1 MLIFNNFITLCKY
14 FVDTF
19 IRPTKIEYEDID
31 LEQGDMQDVNQNT
44 SADLDKECDQELAI
58 ENSTEL
64 VQDPDILTF
73 YLRECGSN
81 LCYSFKNIIYFGTKR
96 LKYI

>member
-1 MLIFNNFITLCKY
+1 MPIFNNFITLCKY

-19 IRPTKIEYEDID
+19 VRPTKIDYEDVD
-31 LEQGDMQDVNQNT
+31 LEQGEDKDCYP
-44 SADLDKECDQELAI
+44 DLVAEVEP

-73 YLRECGSN
+73 YLRECSSN
-81 LCYSFKNIIYFGTKR
+81 LCYSFRNIIYFGTKGV
-96 LKYI
+96 KYT